1 MTAAAPMPGLHGR
14 EAETGALNRALDQ
27 AASGRLAVVLAE
39 GEAGIGT
46 TRLLAETLTTARGRG
61 MRVAAGRGG
70 ELESARPF
78 GVIAEAL
85 QCARASADPRRSAI
99 AALLSTPG
107 SDGSPITV
115 ARSLPPR

>member
-1 MTAAAPMPGLHGR
+1 
-14 EAETGALNRALDQ
+14 
-27 AASGRLAVVLAE
+27 VVLAE
-39 GEAGIGT
+39 GEAGIGK

-61 MRVAAGRGG
+61 MRVAAGRAG

-78 GVIAEAL
+78 GVIAEAP

-99 AALLSTPG
+99 AAALLSTRG

>member
-1 MTAAAPMPGLHGR
+1 MTAAAPMPGLRGR
-14 EAETGALNRALDQ
+14 EAETGAVNRALDQ
-27 AASGRLAVVLAE
+27 AASGRLAVVLAV
-39 GEAGIGT
+39 GEAGIGK
-46 TRLLAETLTTARGRG
+46 TRLLAGTLTTARGRG
-61 MRVAAGRGG
+61 MRAAERAG

-99 AALLSTPG
+99 AALLSTRG